1 MALKLTIEALVYAL
15 LYGAFIAFLVL
26 KQGAARQLYN
36 YPPKIQERA
45 VALGVTTKEEMA
57 ANAKKY
63 KPMGFAIMSGLCLVI
78 ICAINHETT
87 FWAGFYQSYI
97 FLNAFSVFDAAVLDS
112 MWFCHSKRWVIPGTE
127 DMTEAYH
134 DYWFHWKW
142 VFIGLVS
149 LIPVVAIIGGL
160 TALIG
165 IIF

>member
-63 KPMGFAIMSGLCLVI
+63 KPIINELLTGGVI
-78 ICAINHETT
+78 
-87 FWAGFYQSYI
+87 
-97 FLNAFSVFDAAVLDS
+97 
-112 MWFCHSKRWVIPGTE
+112 
-127 DMTEAYH
+127 
-134 DYWFHWKW
+134 
-142 VFIGLVS
+142 
-149 LIPVVAIIGGL
+149 
-160 TALIG
+160 
-165 IIF
+165 

>member
-1 MALKLTIEALVYAL
+1 MILKLTLEGIAYSL
-15 LYGAFIAFLVL
+15 LYGAFIASLFI
-26 KQGAARQLYN
+26 KQGAKRQLYN

-45 VALGVTTKEEMA
+45 IALGITTKEEMA
-57 ANAKKY
+57 TNAKKY
-63 KPMGFAIMSGLCLVI
+63 KPMGFVIMAGLCLVI
-78 ICAINHETT
+78 ICAINHEST

-97 FLNAFSVFDAAVLDS
+97 LLNIFSIYDAAVLDS

-127 DMTEAYH
+127 DMAEAYH

-142 VFIGLVS
+142 VVIGLVC
-149 LIPVVAIIGGL
+149 LIPIAAIIGGL